1 MVIDCDSPYDEV
13 TSAGMNI
20 MSPNHPQNYNNNQ
33 DCVVTIRFAEGE
45 RVAIQFEAFD
55 IESHSSCVWD
65 YLEVRDGDNENSN
78 LIGSKLCGLTNP
90 GTIESTGNT
99 MTLKFH
105 SDGSVVKTGFKI
117 RTSIG
122 I

>member
-1 MVIDCDSPYDEV
+1 MIIDCDSPYDEV

-45 RVAIQFEAFD
+45 RVAIQFEAFN
-55 IESHSSCVWD
+55 IESASTCGYD

-78 LIGSKLCGLTNP
+78 LIGSKLCGPNNP
-90 GTIESTGNT
+90 GPIESTGNA
-99 MTLKFH
+99 MRLKFH
-105 SDGSVVKTGFKI
+105 TDGSVVRSGFKI

-122 I
+122 K